1 MTQALL
7 LMAWP
12 YGGDQVLTSFRY
24 TPGYQ
29 APPVYT
35 GNAKLTQI
43 SSSQNE
49 TTYEVIY
56 RCQNCFTWNAGGTN
70 VTSQTSQGTLVLG
83 RAQALKSVGNAGCP
97 DRITFG
103 FHDNGYGQFG
113 APLDGIPQSSY
124 SSWAAL
130 ATKAVSTNCGAASTT
145 SATASPTSTP
155 LANGTASAT
164 GTANGTVSATPTSS
178 ATSVTLTATPT
189 PSATGSCAA
198 LPSGATAPTYEY
210 IIVGAGA
217 GGIPLADRL
226 TAAGHSV
233 LLIEKGPPS
242 SGRYGG
248 TMKPEWLVGTNLT
261 RFDVPGL
268 CNQIWHDST
277 GIACDDTDQMAGC
290 VLGGGTAVN
299 AGLWWKPNPKDWD
312 YNFPAGWKSSDVAG
326 ATNRAFQRIPGTT
339 TPSTDGKLYRQEG
352 FNVLA
357 SGFNQSGWAYVTPND
372 HPDQKNHTYG
382 HTTYMFSHGERGG
395 PLATY
400 LATAAQ
406 RKLFTLWTNTSV
418 TRVVRAGGHAV
429 GVETECYGPGGKAG
443 TVNVT
448 PLYGRVIVSAGT
460 FGSAKL
466 LMRSGI
472 GPADQLA
479 IVKGSEKD
487 GATMIS
493 SDSWIDLPVGYNLV
507 DHVNT
512 DTIITHPDV
521 VFYDFYQA
529 WDDPIPSDESAYL
542 NNRTGILAQAAPNI
556 GPMVSCTSRADLST
570 H

>member
-1 MTQALL
+1 MV
-7 LMAWP
+7 WP
-12 YGGDQVLTSFRY
+12 FGDQVLTSFRY

-29 APPVYT
+29 TPPVYN

-43 SSSQNE
+43 SSFVND

-56 RCQNCFTWNAGGTN
+56 RCQNCFSWSASGQNAS
-70 VTSQTSQGTLVLG
+70 VQTTQQTLVLG

-97 DRITFG
+97 DKITFG

-113 APLDGIPQSSY
+113 APLEGIPQPSY

-130 ATKAVSTNCGAASTT
+130 ATKAVSNTCAG
-145 SATASPTSTP
+145 
-155 LANGTASAT
+155 
-164 GTANGTVSATPTSS
+164 SS
-178 ATSVTLTATPT
+178 TSVVASATPT
-189 PSATGSCAA
+189 PSAPVSSGSASISSSPTSVAVTGTPTPTPVTGACSPIAT
-198 LPSGATAPTYEY
+198 GATAPTYEY

-242 SGRYGG
+242 SGRFGG
-248 TMKPEWLVGTNLT
+248 TMKPEWLEGTNLT

-268 CNQIWHDST
+268 CNQLWHDST
-277 GIACDDTDQMAGC
+277 GIACEDTDQMAGC
-290 VLGGGTAVN
+290 VLGGGVAVN
-299 AGLWWKPNPKDWD
+299 AGLWWKPNPLDWD
-312 YNFPAGWKSSDVAG
+312 YNFPAGWKHGDLAA
-326 ATNRAFQRIPGTT
+326 ATDRTFKRIPGTT

-357 SGFNQSGWAYVTPND
+357 SGFNQSGWSYVTPND
-372 HPDQKNHTYG
+372 HPDKKNHTYG
-382 HTTYMFSHGERGG
+382 HTTYMFEHGERGG
-395 PLATY
+395 PMATY
-400 LATAAQ
+400 LVTASQ
-406 RKLFTLWTNTSV
+406 RKLFTLWTNTAV
-418 TRVVRAGGHAV
+418 TRVVRVGGHAV
-429 GVETECYGPGGKAG
+429 GVETECYGAGGKAG

-448 PLYGRVIVSAGT
+448 PVKGRVILSAGT

-472 GPADQLA
+472 GPTDQLEV
-479 IVKGSEKD
+479 VKASEKD
-487 GATMIS
+487 GKGMIAS
-493 SDSWIDLPVGYNLV
+493 SDWINLPVGYNLV

-542 NNRTGILAQAAPNI
+542 TNRTGILAQAAPNI
-556 GPMVSCTSRADLST
+556 GPMVSYASVPF
-570 H
+570 